1 MNEHKTELLKRFSIV
16 LKERS
21 KSEPQYQTISPE
33 MLKFFSRKELI
44 EIITHNFGG
53 NVPEEH
59 NLVEMENN
67 ELLLLIGD
75 DFNII
80 SYVMSNWSKETSG
93 LPTKQE
99 WINSKISSEPENKI
113 GEKSTPENLKID
125 ALESPIAKME
135 EEKLDVKEVKTEEK
149 PSSKKFEK
157 VKS

>member
-1 MNEHKTELLKRFSIV
+1 MKEIKIALLKRFSIV
-16 LKERS
+16 LKDRA
-21 KSEPQYQTISPE
+21 KSEPQFQTISPE

-44 EIITHNFGG
+44 EIITHNYNG

-80 SYVMSNWSKETSG
+80 SYVMSNWSQEISA

-99 WINSKISSEPENKI
+99 WIDSKIQTAPENK
-113 GEKSTPENLKID
+113 EAENSPPEHLKIN
-125 ALESPIAKME
+125 ASESPIAKIE
-135 EEKLDVKEVKTEEK
+135 EDKLEVKSEEK
-149 PSSKKFEK
+149 PSSKKIEK
-157 VKS
+157 IK